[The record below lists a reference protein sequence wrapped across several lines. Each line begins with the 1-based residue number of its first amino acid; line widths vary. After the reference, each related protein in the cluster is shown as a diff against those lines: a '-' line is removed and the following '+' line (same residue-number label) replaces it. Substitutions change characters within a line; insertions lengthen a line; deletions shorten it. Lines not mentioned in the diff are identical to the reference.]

1 MAYNNSPNLGANS
14 SSKSSFVDSA
24 FISNILPTS
33 LWVFLIIG
41 VIINIVAL
49 FSVKK
54 EKTEISDYNG
64 NVTEEISGVSRNYN
78 MFHITYIIYSMILFI
93 IAFYECN
100 SYKVNGRCIF
110 FFGIPVA
117 IIISEIWQW
126 VNKI

>member
-1 MAYNNSPNLGANS
+1 MNSNGLPGARNTY
-14 SSKSSFVDSA
+14 SKSSFVDSA

-41 VIINIVAL
+41 VIVNIVAL

-54 EKTEISDYNG
+54 ETTVTPNKYNG
-64 NVTEEISGVSRNYN
+64 ETIKICIYRNYN
-78 MFHITYIIYSMILFI
+78 IFHITYIIYSMILFI

-100 SYKVNGRCIF
+100 SYKVNGRCVF

>member
-1 MAYNNSPNLGANS
+1 MDYIGSSNK

-41 VIINIVAL
+41 VIINIIAL

-54 EKTEISDYNG
+54 ETTVISNYNS
-64 NVTEEISGVSRNYN
+64 NVTEETVTRNYN

-117 IIISEIWQW
+117 IIISEVWQW

>member
-1 MAYNNSPNLGANS
+1 MNYGIGSSNK

-54 EKTEISDYNG
+54 ETTAISDYNG
-64 NVTEEISGVSRNYN
+64 DVTEESSVSRNYN

-126 VNKI
+126 VNRI

>member
-1 MAYNNSPNLGANS
+1 MHYNNSPNLGANS

-54 EKTEISDYNG
+54 ETITIPDGKGGTIEQTI
-64 NVTEEISGVSRNYN
+64 ISRNHN

-126 VNKI
+126 VYKM

>member
-1 MAYNNSPNLGANS
+1 MNSNSLPGARNTY
-14 SSKSSFVDSA
+14 SKSSFVDSA

-54 EKTEISDYNG
+54 ETTKVSDYNSG
-64 NVTEEISGVSRNYN
+64 TIEETSVSRNYN

-117 IIISEIWQW
+117 IIISEVWQW

>member
-1 MAYNNSPNLGANS
+1 MNYGIGSSNK

-24 FISNILPTS
+24 FISNIIPTS

-49 FSVKK
+49 FTVKK
-54 EKTEISDYNG
+54 ETTVVAGY
-64 NVTEEISGVSRNYN
+64 NVTEEISVSRNYN
-78 MFHITYIIYSMILFI
+78 IFHITYIIYSMILFI

>member
-1 MAYNNSPNLGANS
+1 MSYNNPSLGANS
-14 SSKSSFVDSA
+14 SSKSSFVNSA

-54 EKTEISDYNG
+54 ETTVTPNNYN
-64 NVTEEISGVSRNYN
+64 SGETIKICIYRNYN
-78 MFHITYIIYSMILFI
+78 IFHITYIIYSMILFI

-126 VNKI
+126 VYKM

>member
-1 MAYNNSPNLGANS
+1 MDYGIGSSNK

-24 FISNILPTS
+24 FISNILPTI
-33 LWVFLIIG
+33 LWVFLAIA

-54 EKTEISDYNG
+54 ETVSMNYNT
-64 NVTEEISGVSRNYN
+64 NYTEETVTRNYN

>member
-1 MAYNNSPNLGANS
+1 MTYNNTSIGANS
-14 SSKSSFVDSA
+14 SSKTSFVDSA

-54 EKTEISDYNG
+54 ETTVIAEYKSD
-64 NVTEEISGVSRNYN
+64 VTEEISVSRNYN
-78 MFHITYIIYSMILFI
+78 MVHITYILYSMILFI

-110 FFGIPVA
+110 FFGIPIA
-117 IIISEIWQW
+117 IIISEVWQW